1 MIKQLSLSCF
11 RSFSNHSIDFSPG
24 LNVLIGENGSG
35 KTSVLEAIYLFA
47 YSRSFRAHRLA
58 HILQHGNERAAA
70 FVRLIDDQT
79 FGWGYSSTQSVQYQ
93 SNHETVSVQALLAA
107 FPPCLFIDSSS
118 HRVFT
123 KQSIYR
129 RQLLDWGVY
138 HSNDDFGSTWNMYQR
153 ALKQRN
159 AALKQGRPIQFIR
172 QWDDVLI
179 QYGESIKAMRQHYVG
194 SLKQCFDEVI
204 NETKLKSLKPVLKL
218 SHGWTGSLGDALR
231 DTIEDDYRYKYT
243 TSGPHRGRID
253 IQLAGG
259 SAKDYASEGQQ
270 KTLHYTLRLA
280 QAKYLKQHL
289 DKRIVFLIDDLNAEL
304 DDTNQHGLLSLYQS
318 IDAQLIITAINMPKW
333 SSKIDQIHQL
343 NLEPI

>member
-1 MIKQLSLSCF
+1 MIEHIALSCF
-11 RSFSNHSIDFSPG
+11 RNFSSHKIDFKPG
-24 LNVLIGENGSG
+24 LNVLVGENGSG

-47 YSRSFRAHRLA
+47 YARSFRANRLA
-58 HILQHGNERAAA
+58 HILQHDQKQAAVFA
-70 FVRLIDDQT
+70 QLSNGDS
-79 FGWGYSSTQSVQYQ
+79 FGWGYSPSTSVQYQ
-93 SNHETVSVQALLAA
+93 CNQEAVAVQQLLMT

-138 HSNDDFGSTWNMYQR
+138 HSNIDFGSTWNMYQR

-159 AALKQGRPIQFIR
+159 AALKQGSPVNVIR

-179 QYGESIKAMRQHYVG
+179 QHGESIKSMRQSYVT
-194 SLKQCFDEVI
+194 SLKKEFDEVI
-204 NETKLKSLKPVLKL
+204 TETRLLHLKPSLKLN
-218 SHGWTGSLGDALR
+218 HGWSGSFGDVLR

-270 KTLHYTLRLA
+270 KILHYALRLA
-280 QAKYLKQHL
+280 QAKYLKHQL
-289 DKRIVFLIDDLNAEL
+289 NKQIVFLIDDLNAEL
-304 DDTNQHGLLSLYQS
+304 DETNQMGLLGLYQS
-318 IDAQLIITAINMPKW
+318 IEAQLIITAIHMPKW
-333 SSKIDQIHQL
+333 SKTIDQAHQL
-343 NLEPI
+343 QAEV